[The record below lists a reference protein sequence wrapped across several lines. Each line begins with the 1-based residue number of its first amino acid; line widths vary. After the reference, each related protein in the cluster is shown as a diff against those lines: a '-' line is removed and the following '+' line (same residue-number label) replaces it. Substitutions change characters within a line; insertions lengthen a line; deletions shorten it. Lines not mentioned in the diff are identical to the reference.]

1 MDIGD
6 TIDDIFDK
14 IKEKLRKA
22 VLKATDKILD
32 ALDVVDVKLRQ
43 KVKDLIVKGKVKIDE
58 LKEKVLEL
66 LDKLGVK
73 AGLTYADSEI
83 IDAIKEKLRQALLK
97 AVDQILDA
105 LNVAEGVVREKVK
118 ELITK
123 GEVKLAELK
132 EKVLEIL
139 ANLGITVY
147 DEELMDIGDTIDDI
161 FDKIKKKLRDAV
173 LKATD
178 KILDALDVVDGKLRQ
193 KVKDLIVK
201 GKVKIDELK
210 DKVLELL
217 DKLGHKAG
225 LTYADSEIID
235 GIKEKLRQALLKAVD
250 KILDAL
256 NVAEGVVREKVKE
269 LITKGEVKIA
279 ELKEKVLEILGNLGI
294 TVYDEEL
301 MDTGAT
307 IDDIIEKI
315 KEKLKQA
322 LLKAVDK
329 IMDALNIADGKI
341 REKVEDLIVKG
352 KVKISE
358 LKEKVLEILK
368 NLGVST
374 TADEG
379 LFLDYYED
387 VLLDEFVEDVMA

>member
-1 MDIGD
+1 MGREKVKELITKGEVKLAELKEKVLEILGNLGITVYDEELMGIGD

-22 VLKATDKILD
+22 ILKATDKILD
-32 ALDVVDVKLRQ
+32 ALDVVDVKVRQ

-83 IDAIKEKLRQALLK
+83 IDAIKEKLRQAL
-97 AVDQILDA
+97 
-105 LNVAEGVVREKVK
+105 
-118 ELITK
+118 
-123 GEVKLAELK
+123 
-132 EKVLEIL
+132 
-139 ANLGITVY
+139 
-147 DEELMDIGDTIDDI
+147 
-161 FDKIKKKLRDAV
+161 F
-173 LKATD
+173 
-178 KILDALDVVDGKLRQ
+178 
-193 KVKDLIVK
+193 
-201 GKVKIDELK
+201 
-210 DKVLELL
+210 
-217 DKLGHKAG
+217 
-225 LTYADSEIID
+225 
-235 GIKEKLRQALLKAVD
+235 KAVD

-294 TVYDEEL
+294 TFYDEEL

-315 KEKLKQA
+315 KERLKQA

-374 TADEG
+374 TADEA

>member
-1 MDIGD
+1 MG
-6 TIDDIFDK
+6 
-14 IKEKLRKA
+14 
-22 VLKATDKILD
+22 
-32 ALDVVDVKLRQ
+32 
-43 KVKDLIVKGKVKIDE
+43 
-58 LKEKVLEL
+58 L
-66 LDKLGVK
+66 LDKLGHK

-161 FDKIKKKLRDAV
+161 FDKIKEKLKKAI

-178 KILDALDVVDGKLRQ
+178 KILDALDVVDVKLRQ

-210 DKVLELL
+210 EKVLELL
-217 DKLGHKAG
+217 DKLGNKAG
-225 LTYADSEIID
+225 LTYADSEITD
-235 GIKEKLRQALLKAVD
+235 AIKEKLRQALLKAVD

-279 ELKEKVLEILGNLGI
+279 ELKEKVLEILANLGI

-329 IMDALNIADGKI
+329 IMDALNIADSKI

-368 NLGVST
+368 NLGV
-374 TADEG
+374 
-379 LFLDYYED
+379 
-387 VLLDEFVEDVMA
+387 

>member
-1 MDIGD
+1 MGKKAIELMKAKLSCDNVLGKDKCDKLRSLAQQVGVSITKLDEVMREAIAKGLTSAKELYKAVIDYIMDKWGDLIGKRELLQKRDIGD

-22 VLKATDKILD
+22 ILKATDKVLD

-58 LKEKVLEL
+58 LKDKVLEL
-66 LDKLGVK
+66 LDKLGHK
-73 AGLTYADSEI
+73 AGLTYADSGI

-161 FDKIKKKLRDAV
+161 FDKIKEKLKKAI

-178 KILDALDVVDGKLRQ
+178 KILDALDVVDVKLRQ
-193 KVKDLIVK
+193 KEK
-201 GKVKIDELK
+201 E
-210 DKVLELL
+210 LELL

-235 GIKEKLRQALLKAVD
+235 AIKEKLR
-250 KILDAL
+250 
-256 NVAEGVVREKVKE
+256 
-269 LITKGEVKIA
+269 
-279 ELKEKVLEILGNLGI
+279 
-294 TVYDEEL
+294 
-301 MDTGAT
+301 
-307 IDDIIEKI
+307 
-315 KEKLKQA
+315 
-322 LLKAVDK
+322 
-329 IMDALNIADGKI
+329 
-341 REKVEDLIVKG
+341 
-352 KVKISE
+352 
-358 LKEKVLEILK
+358 
-368 NLGVST
+368 
-374 TADEG
+374 
-379 LFLDYYED
+379 
-387 VLLDEFVEDVMA
+387 

>member
-43 KVKDLIVKGKVKIDE
+43 KVKDLIVRGKVKIDE
-58 LKEKVLEL
+58 LKEKGLEL

-97 AVDQILDA
+97 AVGQILDA

-118 ELITK
+118 KLITK

-161 FDKIKKKLRDAV
+161 FDKIKEKLRKAI

-178 KILDALDVVDGKLRQ
+178 KILDALNVAEGVVRE
-193 KVKDLIVK
+193 KVKELITK

-210 DKVLELL
+210 EKVLELL

-235 GIKEKLRQALLKAVD
+235 AIKEKLRQALLKAVD

-256 NVAEGVVREKVKE
+256 NVAEGVV
-269 LITKGEVKIA
+269 
-279 ELKEKVLEILGNLGI
+279 
-294 TVYDEEL
+294 
-301 MDTGAT
+301 
-307 IDDIIEKI
+307 
-315 KEKLKQA
+315 
-322 LLKAVDK
+322 
-329 IMDALNIADGKI
+329 
-341 REKVEDLIVKG
+341 
-352 KVKISE
+352 
-358 LKEKVLEILK
+358 
-368 NLGVST
+368 
-374 TADEG
+374 
-379 LFLDYYED
+379 
-387 VLLDEFVEDVMA
+387 

>member
-1 MDIGD
+1 MGKKAIELMKAKLSCDNVFGKDKCDKLRSLAQQVGVSIAKLDEVMREAIAKGLTSAKELYKAVIDYIMDKWGDLIGKRELLQKRD
-6 TIDDIFDK
+6 IVDKVDEIFDK
-14 IKEKLRKA
+14 IKKKLREA

-32 ALDVVDVKLRQ
+32 V
-43 KVKDLIVKGKVKIDE
+43 
-58 LKEKVLEL
+58 
-66 LDKLGVK
+66 
-73 AGLTYADSEI
+73 
-83 IDAIKEKLRQALLK
+83 
-97 AVDQILDA
+97 
-105 LNVAEGVVREKVK
+105 
-118 ELITK
+118 
-123 GEVKLAELK
+123 
-132 EKVLEIL
+132 
-139 ANLGITVY
+139 
-147 DEELMDIGDTIDDI
+147 
-161 FDKIKKKLRDAV
+161 
-173 LKATD
+173 
-178 KILDALDVVDGKLRQ
+178 LDVVDGKLRQ

-235 GIKEKLRQALLKAVD
+235 AIKEKLRQALLKAVD

-315 KEKLKQA
+315 
-322 LLKAVDK
+322 
-329 IMDALNIADGKI
+329 MDALNIPDSKI

-358 LKEKVLEILK
+358 LKEKVLEILN

-374 TADEG
+374 TADEA
-379 LFLDYYED
+379 LFLNYYED
-387 VLLDEFVEDVMA
+387 VLLDEFVEDVIA